1 MPCYS
6 HLSKKMRDRKD
17 RDLASSA
24 SSIPSH
30 EPQKRKTKQGI
41 GKEEFFTAL
50 SGATSLTLDA
60 LHSAAAFAPIPYLGE
75 AAQLAMSIWDAVQ
88 TAQDTKV
95 SLRAL
100 GSDAISL
107 VYAVM
112 TTCDEVL
119 KRNTQKGSEPV
130 IEDAPELKG
139 SDGENKDKEEESSKD
154 PEQAKDE
161 EKLNPELRRNL
172 EGLCLTL
179 ADIEHFAKHVASRNI
194 VLRFLTARSDAG
206 KVVEFQNKMKMALD
220 LFALQSNI
228 TLRQVTCRIETQQ
241 AQLLTTLQSPISPI
255 SPSSTFSFSSPPKGA
270 NLPSVISASDTL
282 NSPPGSTNVPAQEI
296 YPASVGHPPARKESN
311 VLRENAAISGA
322 GAASAAFPAIFSFA
336 GATFRTGDAHSVR
349 HTAPREGNPKPNEEE
364 VEQSRQKKTLGPE
377 PEDAKGSSSG
387 GIHFTSIAGDQNMS
401 WINDQSRR
409 SNYGNVY
416 TSNENS
422 QLRNAGIGRPT
433 TQSRSQRPGPEDD
446 EAWSGRQIKNPFGAI
461 QPPAGTMMTY
471 GTHGDWIGGYG
482 PGEAFA
488 APNQHPNKH
497 FQPQISYDENGVP
510 TAVPRGRGRSG
521 RRWRDESDPWDT
533 VERP

>member
-1 MPCYS
+1 MPFMNLDIS
-6 HLSKKMRDRKD
+6 HTYALLSYLSKKTRGPKD
-17 RDLASSA
+17 RNSASSD

-30 EPQKRKTKQGI
+30 EEQKRKTKQGTI

-50 SGATSLTLDA
+50 SGATCLTLDA
-60 LHSAAAFAPIPYLGE
+60 LRSAAAFAPIPYLGE

-88 TAQDTKV
+88 TTQDTKA

-130 IEDAPELKG
+130 IEDASELKE

-179 ADIEHFAKHVASRNI
+179 TDLEHFAKHVASRNV

-255 SPSSTFSFSSPPKGA
+255 PPSSTFSPSSPPKGA
-270 NLPSVISASDTL
+270 NLPS
-282 NSPPGSTNVPAQEI
+282 TNDPTQEI
-296 YPASVGHPPARKESN
+296 DPASVGHPQARKESN
-311 VLRENAAISGA
+311 VLLENAAISGA

-349 HTAPREGNPKPNEEE
+349 HTSPREGNPKPNEEKE
-364 VEQSRQKKTLGPE
+364 NEQSQQKKTLEPE

-401 WINDQSRR
+401 WVNDQSQR

-422 QLRNAGIGRPT
+422 QLQNAGIGRLT
-433 TQSRSQRPGPEDD
+433 TPSRSQRLG
-446 EAWSGRQIKNPFGAI
+446 SGRLMENSNSFGAI
-461 QPPAGTMMTY
+461 HPPAGRMMMTY
-471 GTHGDWIGGYG
+471 GTHEDWNGGYG
-482 PGEAFA
+482 LGEPFA
-488 APNQHPNKH
+488 HPNQHPNIN
-497 FQPQISYDENGVP
+497 FQPPTYYDENGVP
-510 TAVPRGRGRSG
+510 TAIPRGRGRSG
-521 RRWRDESDPWDT
+521 RRWRDEPDPWDT
-533 VERP
+533 VERL

>member
-6 HLSKKMRDRKD
+6 RLYKEMRHRND
-17 RDLASSA
+17 RDLASSS
-24 SSIPSH
+24 SSIPRSH
-30 EPQKRKTKQGI
+30 EQQKRETKQGI

-50 SGATSLTLDA
+50 SGATNLTLDA
-60 LHSAAAFAPIPYLGE
+60 LRSAAAFAPIPYLGE

-88 TAQDTKV
+88 TTQDTKA

-139 SDGENKDKEEESSKD
+139 SDGNDKDKEKDPSKD

-179 ADIEHFAKHVASRNI
+179 TDLEHFAKHVASRNV

-255 SPSSTFSFSSPPKGA
+255 PPSSTFSPSSPPKGA
-270 NLPSVISASDTL
+270 NLPS
-282 NSPPGSTNVPAQEI
+282 TNDPTQEI
-296 YPASVGHPPARKESN
+296 DPASVGHPQARKESN
-311 VLRENAAISGA
+311 VLLENAAISGA

-349 HTAPREGNPKPNEEE
+349 HTGPREGSPKPNEEDE
-364 VEQSRQKKTLGPE
+364 QKQSRQKKTLGPE

-387 GIHFTSIAGDQNMS
+387 GIHFTSITGDHNMS
-401 WINDQSRR
+401 WVNDQSRR

-416 TSNENS
+416 TSNGNS

-433 TQSRSQRPGPEDD
+433 AQPRSQHPGLEDD
-446 EAWSGRQIKNPFGAI
+446 EAWSGRQMKNPFEAI
-461 QPPAGTMMTY
+461 RPPAGMTMTY
-471 GTHGDWIGGYG
+471 GTHGDWNAGYG

-488 APNQHPNKH
+488 APNRPLNDHV
-497 FQPQISYDENGVP
+497 QPQIYYDENGAP

-521 RRWRDESDPWDT
+521 RRWRDEP
-533 VERP
+533 